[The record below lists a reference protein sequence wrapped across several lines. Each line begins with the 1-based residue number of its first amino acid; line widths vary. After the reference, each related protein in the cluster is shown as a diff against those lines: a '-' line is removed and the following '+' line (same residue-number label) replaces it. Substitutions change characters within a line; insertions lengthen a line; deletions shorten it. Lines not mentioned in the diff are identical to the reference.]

1 MKPIIGVT
9 PLFDDEK
16 NSIWM
21 LPEYLEAVK
30 LAGGLPII
38 LPLECENDDIDKLIG
53 FCDGFLYTGGQDVD
67 PLMYGEIPSEYCC
80 PCNEKRDILEA
91 KLFTEIYSKNKP
103 ILGICRGLQFIN
115 VMLGGS
121 LYQDIPTELESDVK
135 LKHHQEKPYSSTSHW
150 VSILEDTPLMDIFK
164 SEGLYVNSIHH
175 QGIKELAPKAMP
187 MALSEDGLIEAFY
200 VPSKKFVMG
209 VQWHPEYLFK
219 EDKKQLGVIDA
230 FISSC

>member
-1 MKPIIGVT
+1 MKPIIGVM

-38 LPLECENDDIDKLIG
+38 LPLECDNDDIDKLIG

-67 PLMYGEIPSEYCC
+67 PLMYGEIPSESCGA
-80 PCNEKRDILEA
+80 CNEKRDILEA
-91 KLFTEIYSKNKP
+91 KLFTEIYSKDKP

-121 LYQDIPTELESDVK
+121 LYQDIPTELEGDVR
-135 LKHHQEKPYSSTSHW
+135 LNHHQEKPYSSASHC
-150 VSILEDTPLMDIFK
+150 VHILEDTPLKSILK
-164 SEGLYVNSIHH
+164 SEKIYVNSIHH
-175 QGIKELAPKAMP
+175 QGIKELAPKALP
-187 MALSEDGLIEAFY
+187 MAISEDGLIEAFY
-200 VPSKKFVMG
+200 VPRKKFIMG

-219 EDKKQLGVIDA
+219 KDKNQLKIIEA
-230 FISSC
+230 FIESC